1 MNKPTPSI
9 GNWYRDIQQG
19 ITFEVVAVD
28 DSSRTIETQLIDGAI
43 TEYDFENWLEM
54 LVEEIEAPED
64 WRNAY
69 ELSSEDSLDPDD
81 TIYPED
87 WNGPLSMIETDIVIG
102 IPDDI

>member
-69 ELSSEDSLDPDD
+69 ELSSED
-81 TIYPED
+81 